1 MKTYFSLDELL
12 SLRLEGQPESIQG
25 WYYKAKKGAW
35 QFREVPCQG
44 GKGGKKREYMPPPEV
59 QAAIM
64 RQQQEQVLASAQFA
78 ALPVAALPDADTAPV
93 ADGTAARRGAFGRAE
108 CD

>member
-1 MKTYFSLDELL
+1 MKSYYSISELAEMN
-12 SLRLEGQPESIQG
+12 LEILPKEPRSIRHRADKQC
-25 WYYKAKKGAW
+25 W

-64 RQQQEQVLASAQFA
+64 RQQQEQVLATAQFA
-78 ALPVAALPDADTAPV
+78 ALPVALPDADTTPV
-93 ADGTAARRGAFGRAE
+93 AGGSTEVQGSAKGRVWAY
-108 CD
+108 